1 MDSECLH
8 HLRAPN
14 AQEHTYRG
22 AMNLRA
28 KFAFSIGFLGF
39 LGLLCLMLPGS
50 ARADLVGT
58 TVTGSLDFDA
68 DGLNFYNPAMGFV
81 PAGYQNSA
89 GAQDSNT
96 VVIVGGNEFGFSD
109 GLNRDVISFSS
120 SGFTFTDTSIT
131 AGPNLNIILTMTDPA
146 FTGVSLI
153 SSTFPGLTFAI
164 SGDQITVDIPG
175 LNASAGEVLTASFDV
190 TSAASVP
197 EPSTY
202 GLLLIGLG
210 FLGLMMAMRK
220 RLRLRIPQ
228 AS

>member
-1 MDSECLH
+1 
-8 HLRAPN
+8 
-14 AQEHTYRG
+14 
-22 AMNLRA
+22 MNLRTR
-28 KFAFSIGFLGF
+28 FAFSIGFLG
-39 LGLLCLMLPGS
+39 LLCLVLPAS

-81 PAGYQNSA
+81 PAGFQNSA

-96 VVIVGGNEFGFSD
+96 VLVVGGNEFGFSD
-109 GLNRDVISFSS
+109 GINTGVTSFSS
-120 SGFTFTDTSIT
+120 TGFTFTQTSIIP
-131 AGPNLNIILTMTDPA
+131 GKNLNIILTMTDPA

-164 SGDQITVDIPG
+164 SGDQITVDIPDITV
-175 LNASAGEVLTASFDV
+175 SAGEVLTASFNA
-190 TSAASVP
+190 TSTSSVP

-202 GLLLIGLG
+202 GLMLIGFG
-210 FLGLMMAMRK
+210 FLGLMMAMRR
-220 RLRLRIPQ
+220 RLGLGIPR

>member
-1 MDSECLH
+1 
-8 HLRAPN
+8 
-14 AQEHTYRG
+14 
-22 AMNLRA
+22 MNLRA
-28 KFAFSIGFLGF
+28 KFAFSIGFLG
-39 LGLLCLMLPGS
+39 LLYLMLPAS

-68 DGLNFYNPAMGFV
+68 DGINFYNPANGFV
-81 PAGYQNSA
+81 PAGFQNSA

-109 GLNRDVISFSS
+109 GANTDVTSFSS
-120 SGFTFTDTSIT
+120 TGFTFTDTSII
-131 AGPNLNIILTMTDPA
+131 AGPNLNIILTLTDPA

-175 LNASAGEVLTASFDV
+175 VNASAGEVFTASFNV
-190 TSAASVP
+190 TSTSSVP

-202 GLLLIGLG
+202 GLMLIGFG
-210 FLGLMMAMRK
+210 FLGLIMAMRK
-220 RLRLRIPQ
+220 RLGLGIPP

>member
-1 MDSECLH
+1 
-8 HLRAPN
+8 
-14 AQEHTYRG
+14 
-22 AMNLRA
+22 MNLRA
-28 KFAFSIGFLGF
+28 KFVFSIGFLG
-39 LGLLCLMLPGS
+39 LLCIVLPGS

-81 PAGYQNSA
+81 PAGFQNSA

-109 GLNRDVISFSS
+109 GINTDVTSFSS
-120 SGFTFTDTSIT
+120 TGFTFTQTSSIP
-131 AGPNLNIILTMTDPA
+131 GKNINIILTMTDPA

-175 LNASAGEVLTASFDV
+175 ITVSAGEVLTASFNATS
-190 TSAASVP
+190 TSAVP

-202 GLLLIGLG
+202 GLMLIGFG

-220 RLRLRIPQ
+220 PLGLGIPQ

>member
-1 MDSECLH
+1 
-8 HLRAPN
+8 
-14 AQEHTYRG
+14 
-22 AMNLRA
+22 MNFRTR
-28 KFAFSIGFLGF
+28 FAFSIGFLG
-39 LGLLCLMLPGS
+39 LLCLVLPAS

-68 DGLNFYNPAMGFV
+68 DGLNFYNPALGFV
-81 PAGYQNSA
+81 PAGYQNSP
-89 GAQDSNT
+89 GAQNSNT

-109 GLNRDVISFSS
+109 GINTDVTSFSS
-120 SGFTFTDTSIT
+120 TGFTFTQTSIIP
-131 AGPNLNIILTMTDPA
+131 GKNINIIVTMTDPA

-164 SGDQITVDIPG
+164 SGDQITVDIPDITV
-175 LNASAGEVLTASFDV
+175 SAGEVLTASFNATS
-190 TSAASVP
+190 TSAVP

-202 GLLLIGLG
+202 GLMLIGFG

-220 RLRLRIPQ
+220 RLDLGIPQ

>member
-1 MDSECLH
+1 M
-8 HLRAPN
+8 
-14 AQEHTYRG
+14 
-22 AMNLRA
+22 RA
-28 KFAFSIGFLGF
+28 KCAFSIGF
-39 LGLLCLMLPGS
+39 LGLLCLMFPAA

-81 PAGYQNSA
+81 PAGFQNSA
-89 GAQDSNT
+89 GAQNSNT
-96 VVIVGGNEFGFSD
+96 VVIVGGNEFGFTD
-109 GLNRDVISFSS
+109 PGNNTDVTSFSRT
-120 SGFTFTDTSIT
+120 GFTFTDTSIT
-131 AGPNLNIILTMTDPA
+131 AGPNLNIILTLTDPA

-175 LNASAGEVLTASFDV
+175 LNASAGEVFTASFNV
-190 TSAASVP
+190 TSTSSVP

-202 GLLLIGLG
+202 GLMLIGFG
-210 FLGLMMAMRK
+210 FLGLIMAMRK
-220 RLRLRIPQ
+220 RLGLGIPP

>member
-1 MDSECLH
+1 M
-8 HLRAPN
+8 
-14 AQEHTYRG
+14 
-22 AMNLRA
+22 RA
-28 KFAFSIGFLGF
+28 KCAFSIGF
-39 LGLLCLMLPGS
+39 LGLLCLMLPTS

-81 PAGYQNSA
+81 PAGFQNSV
-89 GAQDSNT
+89 GAQGSNT

-109 GLNRDVISFSS
+109 GINTDVTSFSGT
-120 SGFTFTDTSIT
+120 GFTFTQTSIIP
-131 AGPNLNIILTMTDPA
+131 GKNINIILTMTDPA

-164 SGDQITVDIPG
+164 SGDQITVDIPDITV
-175 LNASAGEVLTASFDV
+175 SAGEVLTASFNATS
-190 TSAASVP
+190 TSAVP

-202 GLLLIGLG
+202 GLMLIGFG

-220 RLRLRIPQ
+220 RLGLSIPQ
-228 AS
+228 ASAT

>member
-1 MDSECLH
+1 
-8 HLRAPN
+8 
-14 AQEHTYRG
+14 
-22 AMNLRA
+22 MNLRA
-28 KFAFSIGFLGF
+28 KFVFSIGFLG
-39 LGLLCLMLPGS
+39 LLCIVLPGS

-81 PAGYQNSA
+81 PAGFQNSA
-89 GAQDSNT
+89 GAQDSNA

-109 GLNRDVISFSS
+109 GINTDVTSFSS
-120 SGFTFTDTSIT
+120 TGFTFTQTSIIP
-131 AGPNLNIILTMTDPA
+131 GKNINIILTMTDPA

-164 SGDQITVDIPG
+164 SGDQITVDIPDIKV
-175 LNASAGEVLTASFDV
+175 SAGEVLTASFNATS
-190 TSAASVP
+190 TSAVP

-202 GLLLIGLG
+202 GLMLIGFG

-220 RLRLRIPQ
+220 LLGLDIPQ